1 MESTSSE
8 GCLTAS
14 DVIEYLF
21 CPRFIYFIYVLSIP
35 QREGRRFKVLK
46 GRELH
51 KKRGKS
57 NTAYLRKELGV
68 ARKES
73 SVYLSS
79 PKLRIRGIVDEVLF
93 LEDGTAAPLDFKF
106 TRFRNFLFKT
116 HRIQSALYG
125 LLIQERFKVPVM
137 RGYVCYIRGGSTLKE
152 VEFTEKLQG
161 DAIEI
166 VNSIFTIIQTGTYP
180 KPTRSR
186 AKCHDCCYNRICEK

>member
-21 CPRFIYFIYVLSIP
+21 CPRFIYFIHVLNIS

-68 ARKES
+68 TRKES

-180 KPTRSR
+180 KPTRNR